1 MTGGAY
7 TLSGGFWAGQ
17 AAPLPPPSYDLF
29 LPLIN
34 K

>member
-1 MTGGAY
+1 MTGGVY
-7 TLSGGFWAGQ
+7 MLSGGFWAGQ
-17 AAPLPPPSYDLF
+17 PSYDLF